1 MCFFKVLAEK
11 VHVRALSIAQRV
23 KLLQQGLNDRS
34 GKRSSFLNI
43 LIQMF
48 DRILSDVVGFIYV
61 EAVMIVIRSSKG
73 AVRCQEMFKC
83 KKFYFTAFWFP
94 VL

>member
-1 MCFFKVLAEK
+1 
-11 VHVRALSIAQRV
+11 
-23 KLLQQGLNDRS
+23 
-34 GKRSSFLNI
+34 
-43 LIQMF
+43 MF